1 MKKSRLNLILVLF
14 LIAFFVLFFRLFQ
27 LTIVEGEKYRSFSD
41 TNRIKEVNLEATRGI
56 IYDRNGKNLATNK
69 ATYNL
74 VAYKDRFDELD
85 RKSKND
91 VLSKLI
97 TILDQDGINY
107 LEDYFISL
115 NEFVY
120 EDENS
125 YFTNK
130 QLPTNKV
137 IQKIQKE
144 NLLKDIF
151 LSKTQI
157 DNGIYFYPIKRVTD
171 YLSLRGKTI
180 PIEVNTG
187 DVVEVKFI
195 KNSEYEALIDQSIIT
210 ENTTAM
216 DYLTSLIENDD
227 NFIYYIISHPFSR
240 KIVYD
245 LLVKKGIQEDLNISN
260 LTYKADIDYIENK
273 ARLNKYSKSVTL
285 NSNPKD
291 DFINLVKENS
301 LSDLLTSIYKSTD
314 SMVVPVSTL
323 INKLE
328 KSGIETNIE
337 YTLDEENLEVHL
349 KYKNEDSDEAI
360 SPEYRLIDLATQN
373 KMIDEFILSKDIITY
388 AERSLFDKGI
398 YPRIYKDV
406 WEYSYLSDKE
416 DMIKNYDSDKVED
429 VFTELTKD
437 YELESYDEYFKLG
450 ILSINNKINEQG
462 YLAYTPKTIAK
473 NINNDSLL
481 KIEEMIPKDTGFEV
495 VIDSM
500 RYYPHDNLASHVLGY
515 IGSISENSEVEE
527 YIQYKKYDANDK
539 VGKSGLEQSFEDT
552 LRGVKGRK
560 LVYTDVYGQT
570 TDTIEE
576 ISAVPGNNV
585 YTTIDLEFQKQ
596 VERITY
602 DMLES
607 LREGMPYQS
616 YFGNYDLAQA
626 PKAQV
631 ASVVVMNAKT
641 GEILAMV
648 STPDYNPNLFV
659 NGISTYD
666 WDSLNNSNPDD
677 MYAPR
682 PIVNNVIQSA
692 FPPGSTFKPLVSLA
706 ALENGLN
713 PNATI
718 DTSGFIE
725 IDNNKYYEFIYS
737 TQGRVWGRID
747 LYTALEV
754 SSNYYFY
761 TLGLGYNPNN
771 LSDDITQ
778 VSVDDIQS
786 MTKRLG
792 MQDKTG
798 IEIDN
803 NTESS
808 GYIPSVERKLVI
820 VRSQLNFYLRENL
833 ASYASEDVE
842 ITDEKL
848 ENDITNIL
856 AWLDKGSDMSRTEV
870 IDELE
875 KMGYEALEPLEGRTI
890 GLADIIKYSY
900 INVAKWDE
908 HDKVNMV
915 IGQGQNSYTPI
926 QMVQYAAILGNEG
939 KFVHP
944 TLLKAIKNYKNTEDI
959 FVNESKITDSG
970 VDKNNFKIVKEG
982 MRRASLGVQFRSNF
996 PFEIGSKTGT
1006 ADVGSIDPKTGDFYD
1021 RIVSEIAFAP
1031 FDEPEIAVYFSVMEG
1046 AKSENVRGANND
1058 IIYAYYKY
1066 IKKDPRFT
1074 LTRPGEDISSSYR
1087 ANKFEPE
1094 EVEETDDEAMD
1105 ENQETE
1111 E

>member
-1 MKKSRLNLILVLF
+1 MKKSRLNLILIIF

-27 LTIVEGEKYRSFSD
+27 LTIVEGETYRKFSD
-41 TNRIKEVNLEATRGI
+41 TNRIKEVNLDATRGI
-56 IYDRNGKNLATNK
+56 IYDRNGKELATNK

-74 VAYKDRFDELD
+74 VAYKDRFDDLD
-85 RKSKND
+85 RQAKNE
-91 VLSKLI
+91 VLSNLI
-97 TILDQDGINY
+97 SILDQDGINY

-115 NEFVY
+115 NEFIY
-120 EDENS
+120 KDEES

-130 QLPTNKV
+130 KLPINKV
-137 IQKIQKE
+137 VEKIQKE

-151 LSKTQI
+151 LSKTEI
-157 DNGIYFYPIKRVTD
+157 GDGKYFYPIKRMSD

-180 PIEVNTG
+180 PVEISVENRVQINFIENA
-187 DVVEVKFI
+187 
-195 KNSEYEALIDQSIIT
+195 EYESLIDQGVIS
-210 ENTTAM
+210 EDTTAI
-216 DYLTSLIENDD
+216 DYLVSLIKNDD

-240 KIVYD
+240 RIVYD
-245 LLVKKGIQEDLNISN
+245 ILVQKGIQEDLVLSDLI
-260 LTYKADIDYIENK
+260 YKADIDYIENK
-273 ARLNKYSKSVTL
+273 AILHKYSNLVTL

-291 DFINLVKENS
+291 DFVNLVKDNS
-301 LSDLLTSIYKSTD
+301 LEDLLTSVYTSTD
-314 SMVVPVSTL
+314 SMVVPVSVL
-323 INKLE
+323 INNLE
-328 KSGIETNIE
+328 KNGIETNIK
-337 YTLDEENLEVHL
+337 YSLDEENQTVELE
-349 KYKNEDSDEAI
+349 YKDKESEESI
-360 SPEYRLIDLATQN
+360 TPVYRLIDLASEN
-373 KMIDEFILSKDIITY
+373 NMIDDFILNESVVTY

-398 YPRIYKDV
+398 YPRIYKNT
-406 WEYSYLSDKE
+406 WEYSYLSDKQ
-416 DMIKNYDSDKVED
+416 DQIKNYDSDKVED
-429 VFTELTKD
+429 VLNELTEY
-437 YELESYDEYFKLG
+437 YELESYDEYFRLG
-450 ILSINNKINEQG
+450 ILSITNKINEQG
-462 YLAYTPKTIAK
+462 YLAYTPKTIAQ
-473 NINNDSLL
+473 NINKDSLL
-481 KIEEMIPKDTGFEV
+481 KIEETIPKDTGFEV
-495 VIDSM
+495 VIDSV
-500 RYYPHDNLASHVLGY
+500 RYYPHDNLASHALGY
-515 IGSISENSEVEE
+515 IGSISENSEIEE
-527 YIQYKKYDANDK
+527 YIQYKKYDVNDK

-552 LRGVKGRK
+552 LRGAKGRK

-607 LREGMPYQS
+607 LRNGTTYKS
-616 YFGNYDLAQA
+616 YFGDYYLAQA
-626 PKAQV
+626 PKAQI
-631 ASVVVMNAKT
+631 ASVVVMDTKT

-666 WDSLNNSNPDD
+666 WSLLNNSDPEDI
-677 MYAPR
+677 YAPR

-713 PNATI
+713 PDATI
-718 DTSGFIE
+718 DTAGFIE

-737 TQGRVWGRID
+737 TQGRIWGRID

-771 LSDDITQ
+771 LSDDVTQ
-778 VSVDDIQS
+778 VTVDDIQS

-808 GYIPSVERKLVI
+808 GYYPSVERKLII
-820 VRSQLNFYLRENL
+820 VRSQLSSYLRRNL
-833 ASYASEDVE
+833 ALYANENTE

-848 ENDITNIL
+848 DNDITNIL
-856 AWLDKGSDMSRTEV
+856 TWLERGSDMSRQEV

-875 KMGYEALEPLEGRTI
+875 NMGYEALEPLEGRTI
-890 GLADIIKYSY
+890 GLGDLIKYSY
-900 INVAKWDE
+900 LNVAKWDE

-926 QMVQYAAILGNEG
+926 QMVQYAGILGNEG

-944 TLLKAIKNYKNTEDI
+944 TLLKSIKNYNNTEDI
-959 FVNESKITDSG
+959 FVNEPNITDSG
-970 VDKNNFKIVKEG
+970 VDKSYFKIVKEG
-982 MRRASLGVQFRSNF
+982 MRRASSGVQFRSNF

-1006 ADVGSIDPKTGDFYD
+1006 ADVGSIDPKTGEFYD

-1066 IKKDPRFT
+1066 VKKDPSFN
-1074 LTRPGEDISSSYR
+1074 LTRPGEDIDSSYR
-1087 ANKFEPE
+1087 TYSVEDIDETENE
-1094 EVEETDDEAMD
+1094 EVDT
-1105 ENQETE
+1105 NQ
-1111 E
+1111 

>member
-1 MKKSRLNLILVLF
+1 MKKSRLNLILIIF

-27 LTIVEGEKYRSFSD
+27 LTIVEGERYRKFSD
-41 TNRIKEVNLEATRGI
+41 TNRIKEVNLDATRGI
-56 IYDRNGKNLATNK
+56 IYDRNGKELAKNN

-85 RKSKND
+85 RASKNK
-91 VLSKLI
+91 VLSNI
-97 TILDQDGINY
+97 ISILDQDGINY

-115 NEFVY
+115 NEFTY
-120 EDENS
+120 KDEMS

-130 QLPTNKV
+130 KLPINKV
-137 IQKIQKE
+137 IEKIQKE
-144 NLLKDIF
+144 NLLNDIF
-151 LSKTQI
+151 LSKTEI
-157 DNGIYFYPIKRVTD
+157 GDGKYFYPIKRMSD

-180 PIEVNTG
+180 PIEIS
-187 DVVEVKFI
+187 VENGVEINFI
-195 KNSEYEALIDQSIIT
+195 RNAEFEALMDQGVISSD
-210 ENTTAM
+210 TTAI
-216 DYLTSLIENDD
+216 DYLVSLIKNDD

-240 KIVYD
+240 RIIYD
-245 LLVKKGIQEDLNISN
+245 ILVKKGIQEDLILSD
-260 LTYKADIDYIENK
+260 LIYKADIDYIENK
-273 ARLNKYSKSVTL
+273 AILHKYSNLVTL
-285 NSNPKD
+285 KSNPKD
-291 DFINLVKENS
+291 DFVNLVKDNS
-301 LSDLLTSIYKSTD
+301 LEDLLTSVYKSTD
-314 SMVVPVSTL
+314 SMVVPVSIL
-323 INKLE
+323 INNLE
-328 KSGIETNIE
+328 KSGIKTNIK
-337 YTLDEENLEVHL
+337 YSLDEENQTVELE
-349 KYKNEDSDEAI
+349 YKNRDVEESI
-360 SPEYRLIDLATQN
+360 TPVYRLIDLASEN
-373 KMIDEFILSKDIITY
+373 NMIDDFILNESVITY

-398 YPRIYKDV
+398 YPRIYKNT
-406 WEYSYLSDKE
+406 WEYSYLSDKQ
-416 DMIKNYDSDKVED
+416 DQIKKYDSNKVED
-429 VFTELTKD
+429 VLKELTEY
-437 YELESYDEYFKLG
+437 YELESYDKYFRLG
-450 ILSINNKINEQG
+450 ILSITNKINEQG

-473 NINNDSLL
+473 NINKDSLL
-481 KIEEMIPKDTGFEV
+481 KIEETIPKDTGFEV
-495 VIDSM
+495 VIDSV

-515 IGSISENSEVEE
+515 IGSISENSEIEE
-527 YIQYKKYDANDK
+527 YIQYKKYDLNDK

-552 LRGVKGRK
+552 LRGAKGRK

-585 YTTIDLEFQKQ
+585 YTTIDLDFQKQ

-607 LREGMPYQS
+607 LRNGTPYKS
-616 YFGNYDLAQA
+616 YFGDYSLAQA
-626 PKAQV
+626 SKAQI
-631 ASVVVMNAKT
+631 ASVVVMDTKT

-666 WDSLNNSNPDD
+666 WSLLNSSDPEDI
-677 MYAPR
+677 YAPR

-713 PNATI
+713 PDSTI
-718 DTSGFIE
+718 DTAGFIQ
-725 IDNNKYYEFIYS
+725 IDNNKYYELIYS
-737 TQGRVWGRID
+737 TQGRIWGRID

-771 LSDDITQ
+771 LSDNVTQ
-778 VSVDDIQS
+778 VTVDDIQS

-803 NTESS
+803 NTESN
-808 GYIPSVERKLVI
+808 GYYPSIERKMTI
-820 VRSQLNFYLRENL
+820 VRSQLNSYLRKNL
-833 ASYASEDVE
+833 ALYANGNTE
-842 ITDEKL
+842 ITGEKL
-848 ENDITNIL
+848 DNDITNIL
-856 AWLDKGSDMSRTEV
+856 TWLEMGSDMSRQEV

-875 KMGYEALEPLEGRTI
+875 NMGYEALEPLDGKTI
-890 GLADIIKYSY
+890 GLGDLIKYSY
-900 INVAKWDE
+900 LNVAKWDD

-915 IGQGQNSYTPI
+915 IGQGQNSYTPM
-926 QMVQYAAILGNEG
+926 QMVQYAGILGNEG

-944 TLLKAIKNYKNTEDI
+944 TLLKSIKNYNNTEDI
-959 FVNESKITDSG
+959 FVNEPNITESG
-970 VDKNNFKIVKEG
+970 VDQSYFKIVKEG
-982 MRRASLGVQFRSNF
+982 MRRASSGVQFRSNF

-1006 ADVGSIDPKTGDFYD
+1006 ADIGSIDPKTGEFYD

-1066 IKKDPRFT
+1066 VKKDPSFN
-1074 LTRPGEDISSSYR
+1074 LTRPGEDIDSSYR
-1087 ANKFEPE
+1087 TYSVEDIDEIENE
-1094 EVEETDDEAMD
+1094 EDT
-1105 ENQETE
+1105 NQ
-1111 E
+1111 